1 MSDEPKALVKANTTK
16 PRRPTVRREP
26 GQHLSEPEMI
36 AIACDLQQGISWS
49 RIQTQHK
56 VSRATLSKVKN
67 KYLAQ
72 GSAEL
77 ELIKKA
83 ILPQWHELTSQALSE
98 VASRASEGAL
108 EELSIPQLVTM
119 GAIGTDKANV
129 IEQREGT
136 SSVALGTFQA
146 WGFGKKPVEDKK

>member
-1 MSDEPKALVKANTTK
+1 MSGENKALVKANTTK
-16 PRRPTVRREP
+16 PRRPAVRREP

-36 AIACDLQQGISWS
+36 AIACDLQQGIPWS
-49 RIQTQHK
+49 QIQTQHK

-77 ELIKKA
+77 ELVKKA

-136 SSVALGTFQA
+136 SSVALATFQK
-146 WGFGKKPVEDKK
+146 WGFGQKPKDDDK